1 MKFESVYNMNWT
13 FGNNWYLFL
22 LLLLPLLGII
32 MVYYLKWKYKRRQI
46 FAETRFQNELFEKK
60 SSFSKILPV
69 LYLVA
74 TLFLVL
80 SIVDLLSGSEE
91 VESKQKMNNVI
102 FLLDV
107 SNSMNAQD
115 IAPNR
120 LDEAKNVIINTMS
133 KMKNDKVG
141 IVVFAGE
148 AVSIMPL
155 TTDFS
160 AAETYLA
167 GVETNIVK
175 TQGTDFLKAM
185 KVVTEKFKN
194 IPKGSRKVV
203 MLSDGEDNEGNEKIS
218 IKLANNEGI
227 SIITVGIGSE
237 EGAPIPE
244 YVFGQLMGY
253 KTDVNGQTVI
263 SKRQDLALKNIANQ
277 TSGSYVDG
285 NNLENA
291 TDQVID
297 GLSNTTSFSSSM
309 VKSNNAIHYYQY
321 FLGVSIFFF
330 LMIFLLN
337 PKKEFNI

>member
-1 MKFESVYNMNWT
+1 MNWT
-13 FGNNWYLFL
+13 LGNNWYLLL

-32 MVYYLKWKYKRRQI
+32 MIAYLNWRNQRKCI
-46 FAETRFQNELFEKK
+46 FADARFQKELFEKK
-60 SSFSKILPV
+60 SGFSKVLPV
-69 LYLVA
+69 LYLLS

-80 SIVDLLSGSEE
+80 SIVDLLTGSEE
-91 VESKQKMNNVI
+91 VKSKQKMNNVI

-115 IAPNR
+115 VAPNR
-120 LDEAKNVIINTMS
+120 LDEAKNIIVNTMT

-148 AVSIMPL
+148 ARSIMPL
-155 TTDFS
+155 TTDFQT
-160 AAETYLA
+160 AETYLG

-175 TQGTDFLKAM
+175 IQGTDYLKAM
-185 KVVTEKFKN
+185 QTVVEKFKN
-194 IPKGSRKVV
+194 IPKGARQVV
-203 MLSDGEDNEGNEKIS
+203 LLSDGEDNEGNEKPAT
-218 IKLANNEGI
+218 KLASKEGI
-227 SIITVGIGSE
+227 SVITVGIGSD

-253 KTDVNGQTVI
+253 KTDISGQTVI
-263 SKRQDLALKNIANQ
+263 SKRENLALKNIADQ
-277 TSGSYVDG
+277 TRGSYVDG

-291 TDQVID
+291 TTQIID
-297 GLSNTTSFSSSM
+297 GLRKNAASSETT

-330 LMIFLLN
+330 LLIFLLN
-337 PKKEFNI
+337 PKRDFNI